1 MVPAKSL
8 RGSAPARGPKTV
20 PNDGERRKLEN
31 ELLNLSHERVPEIG
45 RKVKARD
52 GRKEREKRERARDRI
67 GWEDWEVRW

>member
-1 MVPAKSL
+1 M
-8 RGSAPARGPKTV
+8 